1 MIRLGTDA
9 ADLERAAHWLRE
21 GRLVALPTE
30 TVYGLGADASNRHAV
45 RAIFAAKGRPAD
57 HPVIVHLP
65 DAGAIDAW
73 AREVPVA
80 ARRLAEAF
88 WPGPLTL
95 VLKRAA
101 TVDPVITG
109 GQDTVGL
116 RVPRHPVA
124 LALLRRFGG
133 ALAAPS
139 ANRFGHVSPT
149 TADHVLDEFD
159 DEVAAVVDGGACE
172 VGLESTIIDLSGES
186 PKLLRPGMIPLAE
199 LEAVLGYA
207 LDEAGEGEGPK
218 ASGRLPSHYAPEA
231 PVRVVEP
238 SELASAMA
246 KARAAGSVAV
256 LARTPA
262 APRGHEGENG
272 MDWFSM
278 PAGPVEYAR
287 ALYAELR
294 RADDRAPAVILV
306 EAVPDTPHWKAIR
319 DRLRRAAA

>member
-1 MIRLGTDA
+1 MIRLGTDP
-9 ADLERAAHWLRE
+9 ADLERAASWLRE
-21 GRLVALPTE
+21 GHLVALPTE

-45 RAIFAAKGRPAD
+45 RAIFAAKGRPVD

-65 DAGAIDAW
+65 DRGAIDAW

-116 RVPRHPVA
+116 RVPGHPVA
-124 LALLRRFGG
+124 LALLRCFGG

-149 TADHVLDEFD
+149 TADHVVDEFGG
-159 DEVAAVVDGGACE
+159 EVAAVIDGGACE

-186 PKLLRPGMIPLAE
+186 PKLLRPGMIPVSE
-199 LEAVLGYA
+199 LEAVLGSA
-207 LDEAGEGEGPK
+207 LDEADEDEGPK

-231 PVRVVEP
+231 PVQVVG
-238 SELASAMA
+238 SSALDSVIA
-246 KARAAGSVAV
+246 QARSGGTVAV

-262 APRGHEGENG
+262 ANRGNRGENDV
-272 MDWFSM
+272 DWVLM
-278 PAGPVEYAR
+278 PTDPLDYAR

-294 RADDRAPAVILV
+294 RADDRSPAIILV
-306 EAVPDTPHWKAIR
+306 EAVPDTSDWKAIR
-319 DRLRRAAA
+319 DRLQRAAA

>member
-9 ADLERAAHWLRE
+9 ADLARAAHWLRE

-65 DAGAIDAW
+65 DASAIDAW

-116 RVPRHPVA
+116 RVPGHPVA

-149 TADHVLDEFD
+149 TADHVLDEFA

-186 PKLLRPGMIPLAE
+186 PKLLRPGMIPLAD
-199 LEAVLGYA
+199 LEAVLGCA
-207 LDEAGEGEGPK
+207 LAEAGEGEGPK

-238 SELASAMA
+238 SELASAVA

-262 APRGHEGENG
+262 ADRGQEGENG
-272 MDWFSM
+272 VDWFPM
-278 PAGPVEYAR
+278 PTGPVEYAR

-294 RADDRAPAVILV
+294 RADEGAPAVILV
-306 EAVPDTPHWKAIR
+306 EAVPDTPEWKAIR